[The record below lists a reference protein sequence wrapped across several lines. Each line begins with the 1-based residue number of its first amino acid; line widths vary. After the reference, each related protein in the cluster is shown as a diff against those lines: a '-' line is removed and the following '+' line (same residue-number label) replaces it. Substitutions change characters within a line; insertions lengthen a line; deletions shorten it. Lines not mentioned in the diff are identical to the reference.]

1 MAAALKKNHSRR
13 RLAAFSFLSNIS
25 LDGSHRDT
33 RLVLIP
39 SNELLNDQNCSI
51 HQEPTT
57 NSNDAHPKDTLD
69 GILNGTCLENGNNN
83 CIKQNDLPLSA
94 ASHYPAHDRSFSS
107 DSEAVQTPV
116 KAAKA
121 VLSEQEHNCPHL
133 LTSHHASFRERAGTT
148 GSSEYTNVIERR
160 VGSLHYKRKIAHQ
173 ASTLSEDIKNQYNS
187 SSESIGSLRSKFI
200 TPASKA
206 KGKHHHHH
214 QQATPSSTT
223 VASLNSSIGSGC
235 GVVVGG
241 VDGVRGQPGCI
252 NNSIIPEVS
261 KELRFMKKPISGH
274 KFTDDRVIL
283 VSSKKVPFLVFS
295 SIPYSKEQR
304 TSCLPNSVTSSPV
317 FQKLTNVS
325 NPILKRS
332 ELRKDAGRRKNTIT
346 SRPLSSINDTRDHQ
360 DPFGLLGIER
370 AQEGQQISYARLLEP
385 SRQFQQQQQKEQQP
399 LQQQRKPHFS
409 DSEAIEL
416 MHIASSNN
424 KHHVVSRTKTITWNR
439 DHAKWCLSY
448 DVAASRLQHT
458 GDSPPVVLAE
468 SKEWDDLPYNPN
480 LLDDPELIAGKHRT
494 LLTFTSYM
502 TSVID
507 YVRPTDLKKE
517 LNDKFHEKFPHI
529 QLTLSKLRSLK
540 REMRKIAKM
549 ENGVDL
555 LTVAMAYVYFEK
567 LILRNVVT
575 KQTRKLCA
583 GACLLLAAKLNDVK
597 GQILKSLIERTES
610 VLRLNRKDLLN
621 SEFAVLVALEFGLHL
636 PTWEIFPHYQ
646 RLLYES

>member
-51 HQEPTT
+51 HQEPTST
-57 NSNDAHPKDTLD
+57 SNDAHPKDTLD

-304 TSCLPNSVTSSPV
+304 TSW
-317 FQKLTNVS
+317 
-325 NPILKRS
+325 S

-399 LQQQRKPHFS
+399 QQQRKPHFS

-448 DVAASRLQHT
+448 DVAATRLQHT

-468 SKEWDDLPYNPN
+468 SKEWDDQIPYNPN

-529 QLTLSKLRSLK
+529 QLTLSKQK
-540 REMRKIAKM
+540 
-549 ENGVDL
+549 
-555 LTVAMAYVYFEK
+555 
-567 LILRNVVT
+567 
-575 KQTRKLCA
+575 
-583 GACLLLAAKLNDVK
+583 
-597 GQILKSLIERTES
+597 RTES